1 MIGIDR
7 FMSEARSV
15 TNIIG
20 NGLATVVVSKM
31 SGEFD
36 AAQADAAY
44 AERFGAGVK
53 FNLRPVAIRQMATRS
68 RRRRSCRRSPNLD

>member
-1 MIGIDR
+1 
-7 FMSEARSV
+7 MSEARSV

-36 AAQADAAY
+36 PVQADVAY
-44 AERFGAGVK
+44 AERFGEGVK
-53 FNLRPVAIRQMATRS
+53 FNLKPVAAVADRAPVSTPVIL
-68 RRRRSCRRSPNLD
+68 SPAPQAE